1 MGIIINGQNDT
12 IGPVDNTMSLL
23 GTVSIGGTMTIEDF
37 TNIDSVGLG
46 TFRNGLHVTGG
57 NVGIN
62 ETSPD
67 SKFHVNSGAET
78 VPARFESTG
87 AQSRIGFKA
96 SGTPSSYH
104 VSCGAE
110 ANDFIV
116 YTNNTEK
123 LRITS
128 AGNVGINDT
137 NPTAKLSVIGNLYVS
152 ADSFTGENAG
162 IFFSG
167 WNDYGAGVYG
177 RNSGNDL
184 VMNAGSSEKVRI
196 ASNGNTGIG
205 TNNPA
210 APLHVLS
217 SSYPTATIQRNHAVN
232 YPRLRLINTSNH
244 GADLDGI
251 GDGSPAGGFRISTIT
266 GGTSTERLRITSD
279 GKVGV
284 GVAAPVQMM
293 EIVNTSGTGSQIQ
306 LRDTSTAQGNSNG
319 VRFGYNG
326 SGAQIWNF
334 ESTYTRF
341 ATSNAERLRITAVGN
356 VLVGRTTSLNDN
368 IAGTG
373 YANKVQIEGSA
384 TGSGVVVAN
393 TADAARIVLFRKYTP
408 SDGDSL
414 GHISFSSEPTT
425 SVERARIECKADFT
439 NANARGGE
447 LVFYTCANGGYIPTE
462 RLRINRNGTVLISQ
476 TNDDDKTSKLYVNG
490 VTESGNVYI
499 GKVHDSTN
507 SNNRTVLLQR
517 MVSGQGF
524 QFSGKFMVNSYTGN
538 AMVDCHITVQYQNQ
552 NVEVD
557 VVNATH
563 SSQISKSSLRVVT
576 AVYGSN
582 TYLGIQK
589 NGGGTGVSY
598 INALISG
605 NISGNGGI
613 REVNNSSL
621 GSVTNHGN
629 LN

>member
-1 MGIIINGQNDT
+1 
-12 IGPVDNTMSLL
+12 
-23 GTVSIGGTMTIEDF
+23 
-37 TNIDSVGLG
+37 
-46 TFRNGLHVTGG
+46 
-57 NVGIN
+57 
-62 ETSPD
+62 
-67 SKFHVNSGAET
+67 HVNSGAET

-306 LRDTSTAQGNSNG
+306 LRDTST
-319 VRFGYNG
+319 
-326 SGAQIWNF
+326 
-334 ESTYTRF
+334 
-341 ATSNAERLRITAVGN
+341 
-356 VLVGRTTSLNDN
+356 
-368 IAGTG
+368 
-373 YANKVQIEGSA
+373 
-384 TGSGVVVAN
+384 
-393 TADAARIVLFRKYTP
+393 
-408 SDGDSL
+408 
-414 GHISFSSEPTT
+414 
-425 SVERARIECKADFT
+425 
-439 NANARGGE
+439 
-447 LVFYTCANGGYIPTE
+447 
-462 RLRINRNGTVLISQ
+462 
-476 TNDDDKTSKLYVNG
+476 
-490 VTESGNVYI
+490 
-499 GKVHDSTN
+499 
-507 SNNRTVLLQR
+507 
-517 MVSGQGF
+517 
-524 QFSGKFMVNSYTGN
+524 
-538 AMVDCHITVQYQNQ
+538 
-552 NVEVD
+552 
-557 VVNATH
+557 
-563 SSQISKSSLRVVT
+563 
-576 AVYGSN
+576 
-582 TYLGIQK
+582 
-589 NGGGTGVSY
+589 
-598 INALISG
+598 
-605 NISGNGGI
+605 
-613 REVNNSSL
+613 
-621 GSVTNHGN
+621 
-629 LN
+629 